1 MIERSKVGITSSGQ
15 FVYAVKDADDNVV
28 YVRKEQKYIKE
39 YRDTKTVIYRL
50 LRTKERIIKLKE
62 NDLVAV
68 YKRAGNARKR
78 DEYPIK
84 TFPTSGDLAGK
95 KFITRVFAQN
105 KISDAKEIFEVVA
118 KTNAT
123 SFKFAEFQWQVKGS
137 LEQAKIF
144 NSQQLIKAEKSI
156 QGITAILPLDQLH
169 ISKFLALA
177 SKRPEYQTVLPGQQ
191 QQEQQ
196 QQQQQEAQQNTQ
208 PTPAQPQSPTGP
220 PPGVVTGGAGGGY

>member
-15 FVYAVKDADDNVV
+15 FVYAVKDADNNIV

-39 YRDTKTVIYRL
+39 YKDTKTVIYRL
-50 LRTKERIIKLKE
+50 LRTKERIIKLEE

-68 YKRAGNARKR
+68 YKRAGNARRR

-95 KFITRVFAQN
+95 KFITRIFAQN
-105 KISDAKEIFEVVA
+105 KISDTKEIFEVVK

-123 SFKFAEFQWQVKGS
+123 SFKFTEFQWQVTGPI
-137 LEQAKIF
+137 EQSKNF
-144 NSQQLIKAEKSI
+144 NRQQLISAEQSI
-156 QGITAILPLDQLH
+156 KGITAVLPLDQLH

-177 SKRPEYQTVLPGQQ
+177 SMRPEYQNIQPGQQ
-191 QQEQQ
+191 QE
-196 QQQQQEAQQNTQ
+196 QNTQ

-220 PPGVVTGGAGGGY
+220 PPDVVTGGAGGGY